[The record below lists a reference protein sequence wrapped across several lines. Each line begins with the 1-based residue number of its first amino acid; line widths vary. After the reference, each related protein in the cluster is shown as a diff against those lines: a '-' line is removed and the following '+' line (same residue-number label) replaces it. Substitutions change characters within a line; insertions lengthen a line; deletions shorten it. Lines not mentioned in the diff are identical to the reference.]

1 MISLIDM
8 RRPGG
13 HPQAIGGSG
22 REIFQTLGR
31 LAQGSV
37 VNGDATKP
45 LKPPKGVYLS
55 LAAIVVAGMVA
66 AVELGQLAARHV
78 MRVEPPG
85 GIAEADARAKA
96 AHGTQ
101 RWWADTSDARIP
113 NLLPPVRV
121 PDEAERAFPDQ
132 RLPAI
137 MDRQP
142 HAVPDR
148 HVPLPLGRNERTVL
162 VGKGDTLLDVLLRGG
177 ASVFEAH
184 DAIDAMRAVF
194 NPRSLKPGLALTVT
208 FGPGAEGRDHLLK
221 VSLPTSIERTVTA
234 ERGDTDAFSASK
246 LDRPLAREVVRA
258 DGVIHSSLYEDG
270 VAAGLPAPLLAEL
283 IRAFSYDVDFQR
295 EIQEG
300 DRFEVTFER
309 LSDGRGQVAKAGDI
323 IYAALTLSGHTLK
336 IYRYTPRNGVADY
349 FNERGESVRK
359 ALLRTPVDGAR
370 ITSGFGMRINP
381 ILGYSKMHRGVD
393 FGAPPGTPIMAA
405 GDGIVD
411 MAGWNA
417 GYGNYVRVR
426 HNEQYGTAYAHMSRI
441 ASGLRKGT
449 HVRQGQV
456 IGYVGMTGLA
466 TGPHLHYEVL
476 VHNQQINPLSV
487 KLPTG
492 IKLAGAELKAFAEA
506 HAKTDAMAAT
516 LPPAGRLARTAF

>member
-1 MISLIDM
+1 M
-8 RRPGG
+8 
-13 HPQAIGGSG
+13 
-22 REIFQTLGR
+22 LGR
-31 LAQGSV
+31 LTQGSV
-37 VNGDATKP
+37 VDGDATKP

-55 LAAIVVAGMVA
+55 LAAMVVAGMVA

-78 MRVEPPG
+78 MRLDPPG
-85 GIAEADARAKA
+85 GITEADARAKA
-96 AHGTQ
+96 TRGPQ
-101 RWWADTSDARIP
+101 RWWAEAFDARIP
-113 NLLPPVRV
+113 TLLPPVRV
-121 PDEAERAFPDQ
+121 PDEAERTFPDQ
-132 RLPAI
+132 RLPAM
-137 MDRQP
+137 MDQQP

-148 HVPLPLGRNERTVL
+148 LAPPPSARNERSVV
-162 VGKGDTLLDVLLRGG
+162 VGKGDTLLDVLLRAG
-177 ASVFEAH
+177 ASVLEAH

-194 NPRSLKPGLALTVT
+194 NPRSLKPGVALTVT
-208 FGPGAEGRDHLLK
+208 FGPGAEGRDRLLK
-221 VSLPTSIERTVTA
+221 VSLPTSIERTVKV
-234 ERGDTDAFSASK
+234 ERGDADAFSASK
-246 LDRPLAREVVRA
+246 VDRPLAREVVRA
-258 DGVIHSSLYEDG
+258 EGVIHSSLYEDG

-300 DRFEVTFER
+300 DRFEVAFER
-309 LSDGRGQVAKAGDI
+309 LSDGRGQIAKAGDI

-336 IYRYTPRNGVADY
+336 IYRYMPRDGVSDY

-370 ITSGFGMRINP
+370 LTSGFGMRMHP
-381 ILGYSKMHRGVD
+381 LLGYSTIHRGVD

-426 HNEQYGTAYAHMSRI
+426 HNERYSTAYAHMSRI
-441 ASGLRKGT
+441 ASGLRKGAR
-449 HVRQGQV
+449 VRQGQV

-476 VHNQQINPLSV
+476 VHNQQINPQSV

-492 IKLAGAELKAFAEA
+492 TKLAGVELKAFAEA
-506 HAKTDAMAAT
+506 RARTDAVVAT
-516 LPPAGRLARTAF
+516 LPPAGKLARTAF